1 MITTLLPSTPRTIM
15 MDLLKV
21 HLIKLKI
28 VTALALRLGWEVLTY
43 WTQALQDSVFPVMRM
58 IMAFQ
63 ENMR

>member
-1 MITTLLPSTPRTIM
+1 M

-43 WTQALQDSVFPVMRM
+43 WTQALQDSVFPVMKILMVFR
-58 IMAFQ
+58 AS
-63 ENMR
+63 MRHLIQG